1 MIEPSIFSD
10 ADDVP
15 ALKTKY
21 AEALLRE
28 PDNAFKAGCDVF
40 GSDTGRALYIA
51 SKWINDEF
59 VLREKARL
67 IQGKGARAF
76 LPTKEDY
83 ARELWK
89 LATNERTPIE
99 DRKGL
104 FALFG
109 DAMGYREAPSK
120 NTGGITINNNKVLL
134 VRDFG
139 DDAAWEAKAAA
150 QQHQLTNTVDVVATI
165 Q

>member
-1 MIEPSIFSD
+1 MKEPSIFS
-10 ADDVP
+10 ATDDVP

-28 PDNAFKAGCDVF
+28 PDNAFKAACTVF
-40 GSDTGRALYIA
+40 GSDTGRALYAA
-51 SKWINDEF
+51 SKWLNDEF
-59 VLREKARL
+59 VLHEKSRL
-67 IQGKGARAF
+67 LQGKGARSF

-83 ARELWK
+83 ARELWT

-99 DRKGL
+99 DRTRL
-104 FALFG
+104 FSLFG

-139 DDAAWEAKAAA
+139 NDAAWEAKAAA
-150 QQHQLTNTVDVVATI
+150 QQHQLTNIVDVPATI